1 MCKSRLRFQSKR
13 RRLTQVPV
21 GSASPTT
28 ACMRGHQCLNRAIV
42 GDYDSRV
49 PHEEPQVGGIMW
61 KAGLCVCDQDHIQLS
76 RWFGIIE
83 PEARC

>member
-1 MCKSRLRFQSKR
+1 
-13 RRLTQVPV
+13 
-21 GSASPTT
+21 
-28 ACMRGHQCLNRAIV
+28 MRGHQCLNRAIV